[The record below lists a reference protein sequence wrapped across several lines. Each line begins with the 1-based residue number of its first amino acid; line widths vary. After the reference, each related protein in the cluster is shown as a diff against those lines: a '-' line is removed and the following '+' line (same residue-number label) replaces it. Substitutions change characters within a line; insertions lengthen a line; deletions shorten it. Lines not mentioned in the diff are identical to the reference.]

1 MARADRRSCRPS
13 AAGSRGAVTPD
24 PGDLRAARTAAA
36 KLLRDR
42 GYPREGDLVL
52 AGEGDDFAE
61 VRTALALLAIL
72 AAGANRP
79 VSPPAAKNGRRL
91 AGEEC

>member
-1 MARADRRSCRPS
+1 MTAD
-13 AAGSRGAVTPD
+13 PD
-24 PGDLRAARTAAA
+24 DLRAARTAAA
-36 KLLRDR
+36 KLLGER
-42 GYPREGDLVL
+42 GYPHEAALVL

-72 AAGANRP
+72 AVGASRP
-79 VSPPAAKNGRRL
+79 ASPPTVKNGRRL

>member
-1 MARADRRSCRPS
+1 M
-13 AAGSRGAVTPD
+13 TPD
-24 PGDLRAARTAAA
+24 PDDLHAARKAAA
-36 KLLRDR
+36 KLLGDR
-42 GYPREGDLVL
+42 GYAHEAALVL

-72 AAGANRP
+72 GAGWTARP
-79 VSPPAAKNGRRL
+79 LPRPAVTRNGHRI